1 MKNELIDRYVY
12 AVTRR
17 LPARLRNDIDK
28 ELHSLIEDMLDARCD
43 GLLPED
49 RDVRVILTEL
59 GTPSELAMRYM
70 PEGRDHLI
78 GPAYYSQYK
87 MVTGIVLAS
96 VTFGL
101 VLSGFISFFTDSS
114 EALYFTLFSWIGT
127 LITGLIAAFGAVTFI
142 FAVFER
148 KNIALNFG
156 GSELDS
162 LPPVPEKKSVIPKG
176 EPIAGII
183 FSVIFC
189 VIFLAAPQIICAK
202 FGADQPFIPVFNVD
216 LIHQL
221 WYIFVALTIL
231 GIARESFKLYEGRYT
246 KRLAIVTVVSDILS
260 AALTLVL
267 LSSQQILN
275 SAFIAGASPILS
287 NEVVTVIL
295 TYFNLFFMA
304 VILFCLLLDMGVTLF
319 KGFWYN
325 R

>member
-28 ELHSLIEDMLDARCD
+28 ELHSLIEDMLEARCD

-59 GTPSELAMRYM
+59 GIPSELAMRYM

-101 VLSGFISFFTDSS
+101 VLSGCISFFTDSS

-287 NEVVTVIL
+287 NEVITGIL

-319 KGFWYN
+319 KGLWYN

>member
-28 ELHSLIEDMLDARCD
+28 ELHSLIEDMLEARCG
-43 GLLPED
+43 GLMPED

-202 FGADQPFIPVFNVD
+202 FGADQPFITVFNVD

-287 NEVVTVIL
+287 NEVVTGIL

>member
-28 ELHSLIEDMLDARCD
+28 ELHSLIEDMLEARCD
-43 GLLPED
+43 GLMPED

-59 GTPSELAMRYM
+59 GTPSELAMSYM

-101 VLSGFISFFTDSS
+101 VLSGFISFFTDSH
-114 EALYFTLFSWIGT
+114 EALYITLFSWIGT

-148 KNIALNFG
+148 KNVALNFG

-162 LPPVPEKKSVIPKG
+162 LPPVPERKSVIPKG

-202 FGADQPFIPVFNVD
+202 SSTDQPFIPVFNVD
-216 LIHQL
+216 RIHQL
-221 WYIFVALTIL
+221 WYVFAGFTIL
-231 GIARESFKLYEGRYT
+231 GIMNESFKLYEGRYT
-246 KRLAIVTVVSDILS
+246 KRLAIVTVVSGVLS
-260 AALTLVL
+260 AALTLIL
-267 LSSQQILN
+267 LSDQQILN
-275 SAFIAGASPILS
+275 SAFIAAVSSSLS
-287 NEVVTVIL
+287 NAAVTGFL
-295 TYFNLFFMA
+295 THFNLFFMA
-304 VILFCLLLDMGVTLF
+304 IILFALLLEMGVTLF
-319 KGFWYN
+319 KGFWYD

>member
-28 ELHSLIEDMLDARCD
+28 ELHSLIEDMLDARCG
-43 GLLPED
+43 GLMPED

-59 GTPSELAMRYM
+59 GTPSELAMRYI

-142 FAVFER
+142 FAVKKK

-287 NEVVTVIL
+287 NEVITGIL

>member
-28 ELHSLIEDMLDARCD
+28 ELHSLIEDMLEARCD

-287 NEVVTVIL
+287 NEVITGIL

>member
-28 ELHSLIEDMLDARCD
+28 ELHSLIEDMLDARCG
-43 GLLPED
+43 GLMPED

-202 FGADQPFIPVFNVD
+202 FGTDQPFIPVFNVD

-246 KRLAIVTVVSDILS
+246 KRLAIVTVVTDILS

-287 NEVVTVIL
+287 NEVITGIL

>member
-28 ELHSLIEDMLDARCD
+28 ELHSLIEDMLEARCD

-101 VLSGFISFFTDSS
+101 VLSGCISFFTDSS

-287 NEVVTVIL
+287 NEVITGIL

>member
-28 ELHSLIEDMLDARCD
+28 ELHSLIEDMLEARCD
-43 GLLPED
+43 GLMPEE
-49 RDVRVILTEL
+49 RDVRVVLTEL
-59 GTPSELAMRYM
+59 GTPSELATKYM

-78 GPAYYSQYK
+78 GPAYYSNYK

-96 VTFGL
+96 VAFGL
-101 VLSGFISFFTDSS
+101 ILSGFISFFTDTQQ
-114 EALYFTLFSWIGT
+114 ALYITLFSWIGT

-148 KNIALNFG
+148 KNVALNFG
-156 GSELDS
+156 GELDT

-176 EPIAGII
+176 EPIAGIV

-246 KRLAIVTVVSDILS
+246 KRLAVVTVVTDILS

-275 SAFIAGASPILS
+275 NAFIAEASLSLS
-287 NEVVTVIL
+287 NEIVTGLL

-319 KGFWYN
+319 KGFWYD

>member
-28 ELHSLIEDMLDARCD
+28 ELHSLIEDMLDARCG
-43 GLLPED
+43 GLMPED

-246 KRLAIVTVVSDILS
+246 KRLAIVTVVTDILS
-260 AALTLVL
+260 VALTLVL

-287 NEVVTVIL
+287 NEVITGIL

>member
-28 ELHSLIEDMLDARCD
+28 ELHSLIEDMLDARCG
-43 GLLPED
+43 GLMPED

-231 GIARESFKLYEGRYT
+231 GIARESFKLYEVRYT
-246 KRLAIVTVVSDILS
+246 KRLAIVTVVTDILS

-287 NEVVTVIL
+287 NEVITGIL

>member
-28 ELHSLIEDMLDARCD
+28 ELHSLIEDMLEARCG
-43 GLLPED
+43 GLMPED

-101 VLSGFISFFTDSS
+101 VLSGFISFFTDSR

-148 KNIALNFG
+148 KNVALNFG

-246 KRLAIVTVVSDILS
+246 KRLAIVTVVTDILS

-287 NEVVTVIL
+287 NEVVTGIL

>member
-28 ELHSLIEDMLDARCD
+28 ELHSLIEDMLEARCG
-43 GLLPED
+43 GLMPED

-246 KRLAIVTVVSDILS
+246 KRLAIVTVVTDILS

-275 SAFIAGASPILS
+275 SAFITGASPILS
-287 NEVVTVIL
+287 NEVVTGIL

>member
-28 ELHSLIEDMLDARCD
+28 ELHSLIEDMLEARCD

-246 KRLAIVTVVSDILS
+246 KRLAIVTVVTDILS

-287 NEVVTVIL
+287 NEVITGIL

>member
-28 ELHSLIEDMLDARCD
+28 ELHSLIEDMLEARCG
-43 GLLPED
+43 GLMPED
-49 RDVRVILTEL
+49 CDVRVILTEL

-114 EALYFTLFSWIGT
+114 ESLYFTLFSWIGT

-287 NEVVTVIL
+287 NEVVTGIL

>member
-28 ELHSLIEDMLDARCD
+28 ELHSLIEDMLDARCG
-43 GLLPED
+43 GLMPED

>member
-28 ELHSLIEDMLDARCD
+28 ELHSLIEDMLDARCG
-43 GLLPED
+43 GLMPED

-59 GTPSELAMRYM
+59 GTPSELAMRYI

-287 NEVVTVIL
+287 NEVITGIL

>member
-28 ELHSLIEDMLDARCD
+28 ELHSLIEDMLDARCG
-43 GLLPED
+43 GLMPED

-59 GTPSELAMRYM
+59 GTPSELAMRYI

-202 FGADQPFIPVFNVD
+202 FVADQPFIPVFNVD

-287 NEVVTVIL
+287 NEVITGIL

>member
-28 ELHSLIEDMLDARCD
+28 ELHSLIEDMLDARCG
-43 GLLPED
+43 GLMPED

-287 NEVVTVIL
+287 NEVITGIL

>member
-28 ELHSLIEDMLDARCD
+28 ELHSLIEDMLEARCD
-43 GLLPED
+43 GLMPEE
-49 RDVRVILTEL
+49 RDVRVVLTEL
-59 GTPSELAMRYM
+59 GTPSELAAKYM

-78 GPAYYSQYK
+78 GPAYYSNYK

-96 VTFGL
+96 VAFGL
-101 VLSGFISFFTDSS
+101 ILSGFISFFTDTQQ
-114 EALYFTLFSWIGT
+114 ALYITLFSWIGT

-148 KNIALNFG
+148 KNVALNFG
-156 GSELDS
+156 GELDT

-176 EPIAGII
+176 EPIAGIV

-246 KRLAIVTVVSDILS
+246 KRLAVVTVVTDILS

-287 NEVVTVIL
+287 NEVITGIL

-319 KGFWYN
+319 KGFWYD

>member
-28 ELHSLIEDMLDARCD
+28 ELHSLIEDMLEARCD

-101 VLSGFISFFTDSS
+101 VLSGCISFFTDSS

-287 NEVVTVIL
+287 NEVVTGIL

>member
-28 ELHSLIEDMLDARCD
+28 ELHSLIEDMLDARCG
-43 GLLPED
+43 GLMPED

-287 NEVVTVIL
+287 NEVVTGIL

>member
-28 ELHSLIEDMLDARCD
+28 ELHSLIEDMLDARCG
-43 GLLPED
+43 GLMPED

-246 KRLAIVTVVSDILS
+246 KRLAIVTVVTDILS

-287 NEVVTVIL
+287 NEVITGIL

>member
-28 ELHSLIEDMLDARCD
+28 ELHSLIEDMLDARCG
-43 GLLPED
+43 GLMPED
-49 RDVRVILTEL
+49 RDVRIILTEL

-287 NEVVTVIL
+287 NEVITGIL

>member
-28 ELHSLIEDMLDARCD
+28 ELHSLIEDMLEARCD

-101 VLSGFISFFTDSS
+101 VLSGCISFFTDSS

-287 NEVVTVIL
+287 NEVVTGIL

-304 VILFCLLLDMGVTLF
+304 VILFCLLLDIGVTLF

>member
-287 NEVVTVIL
+287 NEVITGIL

>member
-28 ELHSLIEDMLDARCD
+28 ELHSLIEDMLDARCG
-43 GLLPED
+43 GLMPED

-127 LITGLIAAFGAVTFI
+127 LITGIIAAFGAVTFI

-287 NEVVTVIL
+287 NEVVTGIL

>member
-28 ELHSLIEDMLDARCD
+28 ELHSLIEDMLDARCG
-43 GLLPED
+43 GLMPED

-142 FAVFER
+142 SAVFER

-246 KRLAIVTVVSDILS
+246 KRLAIVTVVTDILS

-287 NEVVTVIL
+287 NEVITGIL

>member
-43 GLLPED
+43 GLMPED

-246 KRLAIVTVVSDILS
+246 KRLAIVTVVTDILS

-287 NEVVTVIL
+287 NEVVTGIL

>member
-28 ELHSLIEDMLDARCD
+28 ELHSLIEDMLEARCD
-43 GLLPED
+43 GLMPEE
-49 RDVRVILTEL
+49 RDVRVVLTEL
-59 GTPSELAMRYM
+59 GTPPELAAKYM

-78 GPAYYSQYK
+78 GPAYYSNYK

-96 VTFGL
+96 VAFGL
-101 VLSGFISFFTDSS
+101 ILSGFISFFTDTQQ
-114 EALYFTLFSWIGT
+114 ALYITLFSWIGT

-148 KNIALNFG
+148 KNVALNFG
-156 GSELDS
+156 GELDT

-176 EPIAGII
+176 EPIAGIV

-246 KRLAIVTVVSDILS
+246 KRLAVVTVVTDILS

-275 SAFIAGASPILS
+275 NAFIAEASLSLS
-287 NEVVTVIL
+287 NEIVTGLL

-319 KGFWYN
+319 KGFWYD

>member
-28 ELHSLIEDMLDARCD
+28 ELHSLIEDMLDARCG
-43 GLLPED
+43 GLMPED

-246 KRLAIVTVVSDILS
+246 KRLAIVTVVTDILS

-287 NEVVTVIL
+287 NEVVTGIL

>member
-28 ELHSLIEDMLDARCD
+28 ELHSLIEDMLEARCD
-43 GLLPED
+43 GLMPEE
-49 RDVRVILTEL
+49 RDVRVVLTEL
-59 GTPSELAMRYM
+59 GTPSELAAKYM

-78 GPAYYSQYK
+78 GPAYYSNYK

-96 VTFGL
+96 VAFGL
-101 VLSGFISFFTDSS
+101 ILSGFISFFTDTQQ
-114 EALYFTLFSWIGT
+114 ALYITLFSWIGT

-148 KNIALNFG
+148 KNVALNFG
-156 GSELDS
+156 GGELDT

-176 EPIAGII
+176 EPIAGIV

-246 KRLAIVTVVSDILS
+246 KRLAVVTVVTDILS

-275 SAFIAGASPILS
+275 NAFIAEASLSLS
-287 NEVVTVIL
+287 NEIVTGLL

-319 KGFWYN
+319 KGFWYD

>member
-28 ELHSLIEDMLDARCD
+28 ELHSLIEDMLDARCG
-43 GLLPED
+43 GLMPED

-59 GTPSELAMRYM
+59 GTPSELAMRYI

-287 NEVVTVIL
+287 NEVVTGIL